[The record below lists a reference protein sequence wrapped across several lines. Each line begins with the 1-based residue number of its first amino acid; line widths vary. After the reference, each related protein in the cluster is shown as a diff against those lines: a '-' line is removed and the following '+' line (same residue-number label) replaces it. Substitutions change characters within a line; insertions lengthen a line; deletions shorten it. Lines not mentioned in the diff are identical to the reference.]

1 MAVNVTVYD
10 LDNYPDN
17 NKTVTVNQSTIV
29 PVGYEGDEQWVLS
42 FTTTAYSDNTNR
54 TAIQD
59 IYVREMK
66 AGWVKSSGF
75 TGSAGKFTLVSGTS
89 NQLKVKMDASAGA
102 SGGGGYYTIELDPGV
117 NLSGEV
123 IAADMEAKIRALP
136 DDVSWVI
143 ADDGYSLSYKNAV
156 VDYFNGRF
164 KVVSGS
170 VGRYYTGT
178 NRSSVDI
185 AKVSADTCYE
195 TLGFDLSIDSQT
207 IAGQSIKEVLLAT
220 SYTTDT
226 ATMVVNTGLDAAA
239 GDCAMITDGT
249 NTDYFQIISVSGTT
263 LTVPTS
269 GDNGF
274 TGVSNSYTAEVS
286 KVQLLK
292 EQDPEQS
299 PVPYYDTVD
308 AITRWGIMSVSNQ
321 LDFSS

>member
-42 FTTTAYSDNTNR
+42 FTTTAYSNNTNR

-66 AGWVKSSGF
+66 AGWLKSSGF

-89 NQLKVKMDASAGA
+89 NQLKIKIDASAGA
-102 SGGGGYYTIELDPGV
+102 SGGGGYYTIELDPGI

-123 IAADMEAKIRALP
+123 IAADMEDKIRALP
-136 DDVSWVI
+136 DGSSWVT
-143 ADDGYSLSYKNAV
+143 ADNGYSLAYKNAV
-156 VDYFNGRF
+156 VDYINGRF
-164 KVVSGS
+164 KIVSGS

-178 NRSSVDI
+178 NRSSVDV

-207 IAGQSIKEVLLAT
+207 IASQSIKEALLT
-220 SYTTDT
+220 TNYTTDT
-226 ATMVVNTGLDAAA
+226 ASMIIGDGTGAIA

-249 NTDYFQIISVSGTT
+249 NTDYFSIISVSGTT

-274 TGVSNSYTAEVS
+274 TGVSHSYVADVS
-286 KVQLLK
+286 KIQILR
-292 EQDPEQS
+292 EQDPDQV
-299 PVPYYDTVD
+299 PVQHYDTVD
-308 AITRWGIMSVSNQ
+308 SITRWGIMSISNSV
-321 LDFSS
+321 DFSS

>member
-1 MAVNVTVYD
+1 MAVNITVYD

-29 PVGYEGDEQWVLS
+29 PVGYEGDEQWVVS
-42 FTTTAYSDNTNR
+42 FTTTAYSNNTNR

-66 AGWVKSSGF
+66 SGWVKSSGF
-75 TGSAGKFTLVSGTS
+75 TGSSGKFTLVSGTS
-89 NQLKVKMDASAGA
+89 NQLKIKIDASAGA

-117 NLSGEV
+117 NLAGEV
-123 IAADMEAKIRALP
+123 VAADMETKIRALP
-136 DDVSWVI
+136 DDASWVT
-143 ADDGYSLSYKNAV
+143 ADNGYSLAYKNAM
-156 VDYFNGRF
+156 VDYANGRF

-195 TLGFDLSIDSQT
+195 TLGFDLAIDSQT
-207 IAGQSIKEVLLAT
+207 IASQSIKEVLLT
-220 SYTTDT
+220 SNYTTNT
-226 ATMVVNTGLDAAA
+226 ASMVIGDGSGAVA

-249 NTDYFQIISVSGTT
+249 NIDYFPIISVSGTT

-269 GDNGF
+269 GVNGF
-274 TGVSNSYTAEVS
+274 TGIANSYVADVS
-286 KVQLLK
+286 KVQILR
-292 EQDPEQS
+292 EQDPDQE
-299 PVPYYDTVD
+299 PVAYYNTIDG
-308 AITRWGIMSVSNQ
+308 ITRWGIMSIANQ
-321 LDFSS
+321 IDFSS